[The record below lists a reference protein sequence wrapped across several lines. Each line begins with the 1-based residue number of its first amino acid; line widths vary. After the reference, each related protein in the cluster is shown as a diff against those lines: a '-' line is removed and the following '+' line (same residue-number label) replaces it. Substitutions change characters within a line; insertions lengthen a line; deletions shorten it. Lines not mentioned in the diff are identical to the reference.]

1 MAIGPVQLK
10 VSSNGVGIITI
21 DLPDAKLNTLG
32 SSSMGEL
39 LNVLQQVAKDGSIKG
54 LVIISGK
61 PDNFVAG
68 ADIREIQELQNQPP
82 HKSYEG
88 SKLGKEVFAHL
99 ESLSFRTVA
108 AINGTCLGGG
118 TELTLCCKYRIASN
132 SPKTKIGL
140 PETKL
145 GFIPGWGG
153 TIRLPR
159 LIGIQKALDMIAG
172 GNDVDAKKA
181 WRLGLVDE
189 VVDPEKLLQRAEE
202 IALGSEPS
210 RSGQSFDVQR
220 FLLEDNPIGRKIL
233 SNGAL
238 KVINKKTKGKYPA
251 PIEAAKV
258 IFKSYEQSM
267 SQAFESEAQAFGKLA
282 TTPVSKNLVGL
293 FYAQTESKKMP
304 EGINP
309 ERKVETVGVVGAGV
323 MGAEIAE
330 AAAYNGYKVFLKDID
345 AAALDKGMAVAKGL
359 IDGLVKKKKL
369 SSEEAAKIMGR
380 ITPTLNYAEM
390 ADCDLVIEAVVEI
403 MKVKQAV
410 LKELEG
416 AIQKPFVF
424 ASNTSSLSVSE
435 MASVAQNPA
444 NVVGIH
450 FFNPVHKM
458 LLVEIVKAGSTS
470 NETVALAQSFA
481 MKVGKT
487 TVVTGDAPG
496 FVVNR
501 ILAPYLREAIVL
513 LEQGVP
519 GEDIDKAMTAFG
531 MPMGPLALMDEVGL
545 DIGEK
550 VIHVLHDALGE
561 RMAPPAI
568 LKVVS
573 DKKLLGKKG
582 HKGLYLYNDEDRR
595 DGLNPEVLEA
605 IKVAP
610 RPKLRGEIQDRL
622 ALVMVNEAARCIQ
635 EGVISDPSQLD
646 LAMVFGTGFAPFYGG
661 VLKYADQV
669 GLRVVKQ
676 KLEYLSLLCGDSYK
690 PAQLIV
696 DKAQRGESFYPEA
709 AVPVEALA

>member
-1 MAIGPVQLK
+1 MAIGPIQLK

-21 DLPDAKLNTLG
+21 DLPDSKVNTLG
-32 SSSMGEL
+32 SGSMGEL
-39 LNVLQQVAKDGSIKG
+39 LNILQQVAKDGSIKG

-68 ADIREIQELQNQPP
+68 ADIREIQELQSQPP

-99 ESLSFRTVA
+99 EAFSFRTVA

-153 TIRLPR
+153 TVRLPR
-159 LIGIQKALDMIAG
+159 LIGIQEALKLIGAG
-172 GNDVDAKKA
+172 LDVNANKA

-210 RSGQSFDVQR
+210 RSSRPFDFKR
-220 FLLEDNPIGRKIL
+220 ILLEDTPLGRKL
-233 SNGAL
+233 LQDGAMKQL
-238 KVINKKTKGKYPA
+238 NKVTKGKYPA

-258 IFKSYEQSM
+258 IFKSYGQTLA
-267 SQAFESEAQAFGKLA
+267 QAFESESQAFGKLA

-304 EGINP
+304 EGVNP
-309 ERKVETVGVVGAGV
+309 EIKVETVGVVGAGV

-345 AAALDKGMAVAKGL
+345 AGALAKGMATAQGL
-359 IDGLVKKKKL
+359 VDGLVKKKKL
-369 SSEEAAKIMGR
+369 SSEEATAIMGR

-403 MKVKQAV
+403 MKVKQSV

-435 MASVAQNPA
+435 MASVAQNPK
-444 NVVGIH
+444 NVVGVH

-458 LLVEIVKAGSTS
+458 LLVEIVKAGTTS
-470 NETVALAQSFA
+470 NETVAAAQAFA
-481 MKVGKT
+481 MKLGKT
-487 TVVTGDAPG
+487 TVITGDAPG

-582 HKGLYLYNDEDRR
+582 HKGLYLYDEKNKR
-595 DGLNPEVLEA
+595 DGLNPDVTEA
-605 IKVAP
+605 IKVPP

-622 ALVMVNEAARCIQ
+622 ALIMVNEAARCIQ

-661 VLKYADQV
+661 VLKYADQI
-669 GLRVVKQ
+669 GLRVVNQ
-676 KLEYLSLLCGDSYK
+676 KLDYLSRICGESYT
-690 PAQLIV
+690 PAQIIV
-696 DKAQRGESFYPEA
+696 DKAARSESFYPA
-709 AVPVEALA
+709 QG